1 MRIPNRHVLVGQVLG
16 GLFVQTGGQV
26 GVRSGGDALAVE
38 DVSLQQ
44 REREERERRE
54 EEERKGGESQEEGF
68 GSSAGSANNSTSSTN
83 TRYKCYAPP
92 ERFVSAW
99 VGGSILSSLSSFQ
112 ELWVTREQ
120 YEEKGSFRACQS
132 IL

>member
-44 REREERERRE
+44 REGEELLVDDLVEGDVE
-54 EEERKGGESQEEGF
+54 GG
-68 GSSAGSANNSTSSTN
+68 
-83 TRYKCYAPP
+83 
-92 ERFVSAW
+92 
-99 VGGSILSSLSSFQ
+99 GG
-112 ELWVTREQ
+112 R
-120 YEEKGSFRACQS
+120 GRGG
-132 IL
+132 